1 MPNAKISL
9 LASIAIA
16 TLLTACTAKL
26 PAWNEGKLVVI
37 VPATDS
43 SAEAEFNRE
52 LLKLFA
58 EELHSEL
65 VLIPAQRDKI
75 GSLLK
80 KHRGHFSA
88 SSSRSVIKPGGLH
101 YGPSYQTVREYA
113 VCNREGNRVKN
124 KKELVGAS
132 LAVISGSAQDAALRE
147 AQKELPTLHWKT
159 LHGITSAKMLEEVSN
174 GLYDCAAANELQL
187 AEARNYHSNLYA
199 ATELASP
206 SNLAWGFPNDV
217 DPKLLQRSE
226 EFFARIEKNGTL
238 NDLLDRFYGHSDRLG
253 VNDSAAFIER
263 FHTVFPKYRHLFDE
277 AALFTG
283 TDWRLIAAIA
293 YQESQWDPLA
303 TSFTNVRGMMM
314 LTEATA
320 DRMNVRNRLDAGE
333 SIRAGAK
340 YLQLIKDQLPQR
352 IAEPDKTWMA
362 LAAYNQ
368 GYGHLEDARV
378 LTKRNGGDPDSWND
392 VKRWMPL
399 LNRPEYYETLKYGY
413 ARGGEA
419 VILVE
424 NIRSFY
430 DILKKLEPQSAVEDE
445 QPTSYRLLEP
455 IKKLLRR

>member
-1 MPNAKISL
+1 
-9 LASIAIA
+9 
-16 TLLTACTAKL
+16 
-26 PAWNEGKLVVI
+26 
-37 VPATDS
+37 
-43 SAEAEFNRE
+43 
-52 LLKLFA
+52 
-58 EELHSEL
+58 
-65 VLIPAQRDKI
+65 
-75 GSLLK
+75 
-80 KHRGHFSA
+80 
-88 SSSRSVIKPGGLH
+88 
-101 YGPSYQTVREYA
+101 
-113 VCNREGNRVKN
+113 
-124 KKELVGAS
+124 
-132 LAVISGSAQDAALRE
+132 
-147 AQKELPTLHWKT
+147 
-159 LHGITSAKMLEEVSN
+159 
-174 GLYDCAAANELQL
+174 
-187 AEARNYHSNLYA
+187 
-199 ATELASP
+199 
-206 SNLAWGFPNDV
+206 LAWSFPNDV

-226 EFFARIEKNGTL
+226 AFFARIQKDGTL

-253 VNDSAAFIER
+253 ISDSAAFIER
-263 FHTVFPKYRHLFDE
+263 FQSVFPTYRPLFEE
-277 AALFTG
+277 AALLTG
-283 TDWRLIAAIA
+283 MDWRLIAAIA

-320 DRMNVRNRLDAGE
+320 DRMNVHNRLDAGE

-430 DILKKLEPQSAVEDE
+430 DILLKLEPPSAAVDE
-445 QPTSYRLLEP
+445 SQPTSYKLLEP